1 MDFFFRVIIS
11 TILIKIILRYFINI
25 SLFSDRKFSTRLIYL
40 DGVLI
45 RDASYNVCKL
55 TFEIRIFT
63 LRYNSLNNEYSNVVV
78 GNNCKESLRLI
89 HCKDDSRWH
98 VVIEFL
104 GLCILAWLFLYE
116 NHVEIGCARLEK
128 WVGWRERGNDS
139 FENEHHCGTRR
150 IAEWLPCFTQ
160 LRCVSPFYHLNFLII
175 CMGRKK

>member
-89 HCKDDSRWH
+89 HCKDDSR
-98 VVIEFL
+98 
-104 GLCILAWLFLYE
+104 
-116 NHVEIGCARLEK
+116 
-128 WVGWRERGNDS
+128 
-139 FENEHHCGTRR
+139 
-150 IAEWLPCFTQ
+150 
-160 LRCVSPFYHLNFLII
+160 
-175 CMGRKK
+175 

>member
-11 TILIKIILRYFINI
+11 TILLKIILRYFRINI
-25 SLFSDRKFSTRLIYL
+25 SLFSDRKFSARLIYL
-40 DGVLI
+40 RVNSL
-45 RDASYNVCKL
+45 SKL
-55 TFEIRIFT
+55 EIRIFT

-160 LRCVSPFYHLNFLII
+160 LRCFSILSFELSNNLY
-175 CMGRKK
+175 GRKKVKKKQAY